1 MVTFPGSTER
11 PHTWYDERTNFNVIC
26 LNFANISITVLL
38 AVDHKPNT
46 VSLEGESL
54 HVSASVSASVT
65 TARGILCGSCVCA
78 RVISDSSEKAQAL
91 SALFPFCFHRLA
103 GVRRSVSR
111 SMPSVTQQ
119 PLNTI
124 TGGLSPARRP
134 IRNKEVSVRG
144 QHSDS
149 TIKPGNLLPLRGQCI
164 VMKQPFPLMRPN
176 YK

>member
-1 MVTFPGSTER
+1 M
-11 PHTWYDERTNFNVIC
+11 
-26 LNFANISITVLL
+26 
-38 AVDHKPNT
+38 
-46 VSLEGESL
+46 SLEGESL
-54 HVSASVSASVT
+54 HVSASMSASVT
-65 TARGILCGSCVCA
+65 TARGILCGFCACA

-119 PLNTI
+119 LLNTI

-134 IRNKEVSVRG
+134 IRNKEVSLRG

-149 TIKPGNLLPLRGQCI
+149 TIKPGNPLALVKRGQCI
-164 VMKQPFPLMRPN
+164 IRKQPFPLMRLN
-176 YK
+176 YKYLERLELFVN